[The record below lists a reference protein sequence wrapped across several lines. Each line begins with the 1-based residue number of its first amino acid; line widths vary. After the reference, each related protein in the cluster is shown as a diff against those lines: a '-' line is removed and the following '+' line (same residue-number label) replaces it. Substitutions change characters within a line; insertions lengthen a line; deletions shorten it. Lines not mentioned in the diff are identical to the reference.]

1 MGWSYTSP
9 QPHLKIEYKD
19 LMPLKI
25 FKEKRKRRAGKK
37 KGKEKEMEGG
47 KEQEKNTGIET
58 RRKKDTSKRNKR
70 KS

>member
-25 FKEKRKRRAGKK
+25 FKEKRKRRAEKK
-37 KGKEKEMEGG
+37 KE
-47 KEQEKNTGIET
+47 
-58 RRKKDTSKRNKR
+58 RRKRWREERKGKR
-70 KS
+70 KKKK

>member
-25 FKEKRKRRAGKK
+25 FKEKRKRRAEKK
-37 KGKEKEMEGG
+37 KRKGERDGGRKGREKG
-47 KEQEKNTGIET
+47 
-58 RRKKDTSKRNKR
+58 RKRNKQTR
-70 KS
+70 N